1 MQKDY
6 LKCQYLNIE
15 GLENMNEF
23 ILWFGGNEWTFI
35 DGIVTILTLGL
46 VFWNW
51 YQNYVQNKQIKI
63 YILHNNVKTMLP
75 IKLIRKNITRAEIN
89 GILGAFDKDSKFCIA
104 HTSSVE
110 FFEDI
115 ENIQNGK
122 SNEICIVITENDKF
136 DRVNI

>member
-1 MQKDY
+1 
-6 LKCQYLNIE
+6 
-15 GLENMNEF
+15 MNEF

-51 YQNYVQNKQIKI
+51 YQNYVQNKQIEI

-75 IKLIRKNITRAEIN
+75 IKLIRKNFTRAEIN
-89 GILGAFDKDSKFCIA
+89 GILGAFDKDSKFYIA

-122 SNEICIVITENDKF
+122 LNEICIPITENDKF